1 MALELELD
9 GLALEETVRHD
20 RGNSGRQ
27 RSGPGQHASRKP
39 GGRDGDYKPG
49 SGGLPLYLGHVPA
62 LSFPLSLT

>member
-1 MALELELD
+1 MALDLD
-9 GLALEETVRHD
+9 GPALEETVRHD
-20 RGNSGRQ
+20 RRNSGRQ

-49 SGGLPLYLGHVPA
+49 SGGLPLYLGPVLA